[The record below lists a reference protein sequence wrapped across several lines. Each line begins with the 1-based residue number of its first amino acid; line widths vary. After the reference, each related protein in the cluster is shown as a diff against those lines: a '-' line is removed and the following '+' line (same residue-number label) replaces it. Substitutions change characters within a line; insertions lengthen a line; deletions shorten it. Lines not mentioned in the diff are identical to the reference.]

1 MAKIIS
7 IATHKGGTGKTVT
20 SISLASSLSR
30 LGKKTLII
38 DLDPQGHSSLGLGI
52 DIDNED
58 ITLKNFFT
66 EPHAFP
72 FKRTIHNTYLENLFI
87 SPSTIRLAPI
97 SQALYAR
104 TKREEILRRGLSSVQ
119 DDFDFVV
126 IDCPPTL
133 GVLTETGIEA
143 SDLILIPCQMEA
155 RALDAFIDLLD
166 LIYALKSEN
175 FENFRILVTKYDG
188 RKSVTN
194 EAVMSQ
200 FEEWQDKFL
209 KTKIPLNESLNQA
222 QIAGED
228 IFTFEPKSKGAIA
241 YEELAKELI
250 ANGK

>member
-1 MAKIIS
+1 MTKIIA

-20 SISLASSLSR
+20 SISLASSFSL

-38 DLDPQGHSSLGLGI
+38 DLDPQGHSSLGIGI
-52 DIDNED
+52 ELDNED

-72 FKRTIHNTYLENLFI
+72 LKRTIRKTHLENLHI

-97 SQALYAR
+97 SQTLYAR
-104 TKREEILRRGLSSVQ
+104 TKREEILRRGLSAIKN
-119 DDFDFVV
+119 DFDFVV

-133 GVLTETGIEA
+133 GVLTEMGIEA
-143 SDLILIPCQMEA
+143 SDLIIIPCQMEA

-166 LIYALKSEN
+166 LIYALKGESFDDFN
-175 FENFRILVTKYDG
+175 ILFTKFDG
-188 RKSVTN
+188 RKTVTN

-200 FEEWQDKFL
+200 FEEWKNKFL

-222 QIAGED
+222 QIAGTD

-241 YEELAKELI
+241 YEELAKELL
-250 ANGK
+250 NGK